1 MAEGAMLQRLAAL
14 RYMIMVPPIIFLA
27 EMLAHY
33 SVPFFVIESEGI
45 TGMLLDAT
53 LIVVYSAPLLFLTVV
68 RPMHTLLQQEK
79 SRTVEREQ
87 KLMVEAERQHFE
99 SRLHRALE
107 RADTEEE
114 ALWIAKRAMDQ
125 VGDKAPVELLL
136 ADSSHAHLRR
146 ATAATAAENRCGCS
160 VESPNRCAAVR
171 QAQTLEF
178 PDSEALD
185 ACPRLASRP
194 DGPLGAVCVP
204 VSIAG
209 RAIGVLHAPYPVD
222 GMPAREK
229 VSQLEALATQMGAR
243 VGILRAMASKE
254 LAAHTDALT
263 GLLNRR
269 SLEDCL
275 GALQKKKGSYSLVVC
290 DLDHF
295 KKLND
300 TFGHEAGDRALRL
313 FGQVLKN
320 TLRETD
326 IICRYGGEEFVL
338 VLPGVTVKEGKVA
351 LDRVRENL
359 AGSLMRGS
367 VPPFT
372 ASFGLVDSS
381 LGCGYEELIQL
392 ADAALYDAKRAG
404 RNRVSLGGGMAE
416 AEPSLQLVTAQEEIA
431 C

>member
-1 MAEGAMLQRLAAL
+1 MAEGAMFQRLQAL

-27 EMLAHY
+27 ELVAHF
-33 SVPFFVIESEGI
+33 SVPFFVGDTEGLF
-45 TGMLLDAT
+45 GMLVDAS
-53 LIVVYSAPLLFLTVV
+53 LIVLYSAPLLFLTVV
-68 RPMHTLLQQEK
+68 RPMHAQLQAEK
-79 SRTVEREQ
+79 FRTQKREEQ
-87 KLMVEAERQHFE
+87 LMVEAERQHFE

-114 ALWIAKRAMDQ
+114 ALWIARKAMDQ
-125 VGDKAPVELLL
+125 IGEKAPVELLL

-146 ATAATAAENRCGCS
+146 ATSATAADHHCGCS

-178 PDSEALD
+178 SNSDALD
-185 ACPRLASRP
+185 ACPRLATRP

-209 RAIGVLHAPYPVD
+209 RAIGVLHAPYPVE
-222 GMPAREK
+222 GLPTREK
-229 VSQLEALATQMGAR
+229 ISQLEALATQMGAR

-269 SLEDCL
+269 SLEDRL
-275 GALQKKKGSYSLVVC
+275 GALTKAKKQYSLVVC

-320 TLRETD
+320 TLRDSD
-326 IICRYGGEEFVL
+326 IVCRYGGEEFVL
-338 VLPGVTVKEGKVA
+338 VLPGVAVREAKVA
-351 LDRVRENL
+351 LERVRENL

-392 ADAALYDAKRAG
+392 ADGALYDAKRAG
-404 RNRVSLGGGMAE
+404 RNRVNIGGGLSEVE
-416 AEPSLQLVTAQEEIA
+416 APLKLVTEPEEIA